1 MPEYL
6 NNHLNDV
13 EDSNQEDC
21 RDRGRVDDASDERV
35 RSGNWRRSWIADVV
49 PIDKVIQSDQR
60 TLRRQRGVAIEPWSE
75 VDVSQWSEFL
85 VEVVLKFGIVEDGR
99 GDPLRVPGDVEKGS
113 KLGGFVLILLDGL
126 NNCNRLKRG
135 DGQRGVTSWLAI
147 LSIGKCRSCG
157 NESEND
163 KIFHFL
169 KFFKEDLSDWE
180 VIGDW

>member
-21 RDRGRVDDASDERV
+21 RDRGRVDDATDKGV
-35 RSGNWRRSWIADVV
+35 RSGNWRRSWIANVV
-49 PIDKVIQSDQR
+49 PIDKVIQRDQR
-60 TLRRQRGVAIEPWSE
+60 TLRRQRVVAIEPWSE
-75 VDVSQWSEFL
+75 VDVSQWPEFL

-99 GDPLRVPGDVEKGS
+99 GGPLGVPGDVEKGS
-113 KLGGFVLILLDGL
+113 KLGGFVLILLDGF
-126 NNCNRLKRG
+126 NNCNRLKWG
-135 DGQRGVTSWLAI
+135 DGQRGVASWLAI
-147 LSIGKCRSCG
+147 LPIGKCRSCG

-169 KFFKEDLSDWE
+169 KVLFRLPFR
-180 VIGDW
+180 